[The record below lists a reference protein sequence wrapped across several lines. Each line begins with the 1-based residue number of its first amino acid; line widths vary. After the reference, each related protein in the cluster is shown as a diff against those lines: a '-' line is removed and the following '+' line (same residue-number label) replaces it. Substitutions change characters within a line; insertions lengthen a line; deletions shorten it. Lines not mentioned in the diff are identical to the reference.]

1 MLLKKK
7 YIYIYDETL
16 ISHEKEENPDICDNM
31 DRLWGH
37 YAKWNKL
44 EKEKCFIESLTC
56 RIFKKVKVTE
66 IEGRK
71 VVFRA
76 QVVWEIERGWWNS
89 TNSQGTNRKINKI
102 ESIMYKMVLY
112 LIALYCMNEIC

>member
-1 MLLKKK
+1 MWEVSVSNLHVVKN
-7 YIYIYDETL
+7 IYIYDETL
-16 ISHEKEENPDICDNM
+16 IIHEKEENPDICDNM
-31 DRLWGH
+31 DRFWGH

-89 TNSQGTNRKINKI
+89 TNSQGTNRKISKI
-102 ESIMYKMVLY
+102 WVYNV
-112 LIALYCMNEIC
+112 